1 MKLKLLGYEYNA
13 SGVIV
18 GFKGYRA
25 GGWKY
30 CEEHGGYPSLYTDEN
45 GKLVKIYDQR
55 CPHCQAKEI
64 FERLFK
70 GSMIPRRFEGKTLE
84 SYVAKEPWQ
93 IEAKEKVSA
102 YCRDIAE
109 IAESGKCLVLLGG
122 VGTGKTHL
130 AICMLKAMI
139 NEGGAGV
146 FLSVSDLILSIRSTW
161 NTGGTAEKMNLYCD
175 AHLLVLDEV
184 GVQAGTENERQILFS
199 IINRRYNEMKPTV
212 LISNLDLTAFKS
224 FVGLRIFDR
233 LKEGGGEVLVLA
245 GKSYRDGGK
254 QSCFW
259 N

>member
-1 MKLKLLGYEYNA
+1 MKLKFLGYEYNA
-13 SGVIV
+13 SGQIV
-18 GFKGYRA
+18 GFKGYPVR
-25 GGWKY
+25 GWMY
-30 CEEHGGYPSLYTDEN
+30 CETHGSYPSLYTDEN
-45 GKLVKIYDQR
+45 GKLVKIFDQR
-55 CPHCQAKEI
+55 CPHCRAGEI
-64 FERLFK
+64 FEHLLK
-70 GSMIPRRFEGKTLE
+70 GSMIPRRFENKTLDG
-84 SYVAKEPWQ
+84 YVAKEPWQ

-102 YCRDIAE
+102 YCRDIVE

-139 NEGGAGV
+139 SEGGTGV

-212 LISNLDLTAFKS
+212 LISNLDMAAFKS

-233 LKEGGGEVLVLA
+233 LKEGGGEVLILA

-254 QSCFW
+254 QS
-259 N
+259 